1 MLAASEYVRQWGAL
15 NALVLVLLFGLW
27 RWTQR
32 AEAARLAWHARVLR
46 LPMIGAS
53 RWA

>member
-32 AEAARLAWHARVLR
+32 AEPPGWPGTRACCDCR
-46 LPMIGAS
+46 
-53 RWA
+53 